1 MSGNYI
7 GNFTINQLS
16 PVTTVS
22 GTADLLLIAQQ
33 SGTSTS
39 IYNIYN
45 CTPQNLFNSLDAL
58 SANTGTFTSL
68 TAVNANVTGAITAN
82 TGTFTSATIG
92 TVTATVANA
101 ATISAGNGN
110 ITGAVTANTGT
121 FTSTTIGTIT
131 ATTANATTISAG
143 TINLTGGQITFPVV
157 QAVAAGSTVLDDYRE
172 GTDTSSWTPTI
183 SFDGGTSGITYS
195 LQHGQFI
202 KVGRLVTCFYNIVL
216 TAKGTSTGAIR
227 IGGFP
232 FSSAST
238 PSNVGGGVCD
248 AYSNMTTTGVGAL
261 FTKVQANNTFA
272 TLRRGATGSGTSSI
286 TLTDADISATFTVGG
301 TLTYIASQ

>member
-1 MSGNYI
+1 MINSHFLPKYVEWTN
-7 GNFTINQLS
+7 TIFYKITSIIISFFGPLFI
-16 PVTTVS
+16 
-22 GTADLLLIAQQ
+22 LLLEK
-33 SGTSTS
+33 
-39 IYNIYN
+39 
-45 CTPQNLFNSLDAL
+45 
-58 SANTGTFTSL
+58 
-68 TAVNANVTGAITAN
+68 
-82 TGTFTSATIG
+82 TI
-92 TVTATVANA
+92 VFFFW
-101 ATISAGNGN
+101 IR
-110 ITGAVTANTGT
+110 
-121 FTSTTIGTIT
+121 
-131 ATTANATTISAG
+131 
-143 TINLTGGQITFPVV
+143 VV
-157 QAVAAGSTVLDDYRE
+157 
-172 GTDTSSWTPTI
+172 
-183 SFDGGTSGITYS
+183 
-195 LQHGQFI
+195 I